1 MKRIFFDHEPS
12 ARRSQL
18 HELRIFCFLGE
29 SPVRMVSQEPR
40 VMVFEKQIT
49 IIKIILSTNFD
60 DLIIE
65 ISDIIILIIQISF
78 RKNQSVVLLV
88 ASVVLP
94 RVDTVNC
101 QLSTVNCQLSPVNC
115 PVISPSTKLAGLTSL
130 PSRAL
135 RRKAQRGYEC
145 RL

>member
-65 ISDIIILIIQISF
+65 ISDIIILIQLSI
-78 RKNQSVVLLV
+78 
-88 ASVVLP
+88 
-94 RVDTVNC
+94 VNC
-101 QLSTVNCQLSPVNC
+101 QLSIVPCQLSCHFSFHKARGPYV
-115 PVISPSTKLAGLTSL
+115 VTLASLTT
-130 PSRAL
+130 
-135 RRKAQRGYEC
+135 
-145 RL
+145 

>member
-1 MKRIFFDHEPS
+1 M
-12 ARRSQL
+12 
-18 HELRIFCFLGE
+18 
-29 SPVRMVSQEPR
+29 
-40 VMVFEKQIT
+40 MVFEKQIT
-49 IIKIILSTNFD
+49 IIKIILSTYFD

-78 RKNQSVVLLV
+78 RKNQSAVLLL

-101 QLSTVNCQLSPVNC
+101 QLSIVNCQLSIVNC
-115 PVISPSTKLAGLTSL
+115 PVIPPSTKLAGITSL
-130 PSRAL
+130 SSRAL
-135 RRKAQRGYEC
+135 RRKAKRGYEC

>member
-1 MKRIFFDHEPS
+1 MTNDKDCQTERYLTTDLADETDFFNYEFDEPL

-18 HELRIFCFLGE
+18 DELG
-29 SPVRMVSQEPR
+29 EPR

-78 RKNQSVVLLV
+78 RKNQSVVLL
-88 ASVVLP
+88 LP
-94 RVDTVNC
+94 KVN
-101 QLSTVNCQLSPVNC
+101 LLMSD
-115 PVISPSTKLAGLTSL
+115 
-130 PSRAL
+130 
-135 RRKAQRGYEC
+135 
-145 RL
+145 

>member
-1 MKRIFFDHEPS
+1 MIFW
-12 ARRSQL
+12 
-18 HELRIFCFLGE
+18 
-29 SPVRMVSQEPR
+29 

-49 IIKIILSTNFD
+49 IIKIILSTYFD

-78 RKNQSVVLLV
+78 RKNQSAVLLL

-101 QLSTVNCQLSPVNC
+101 QLSIVNCQLSIVNC
-115 PVISPSTKLAGLTSL
+115 PVIPPSTKLAGLTSL

>member
-1 MKRIFFDHEPS
+1 M
-12 ARRSQL
+12 
-18 HELRIFCFLGE
+18 
-29 SPVRMVSQEPR
+29 
-40 VMVFEKQIT
+40 MVFEKQIT

-101 QLSTVNCQLSPVNC
+101 PLSTVLSF
-115 PVISPSTKLAGLTSL
+115 LL
-130 PSRAL
+130 PQSSRAL
-135 RRKAQRGYEC
+135 RRYPREPYGV
-145 RL
+145 RLKGATSVDFEVD

>member
-1 MKRIFFDHEPS
+1 MLGGTFSVSFYRTDVKTSSFRTIERIEPIKRIYG
-12 ARRSQL
+12 
-18 HELRIFCFLGE
+18 FLGE

-78 RKNQSVVLLV
+78 RKNQSVVLL
-88 ASVVLP
+88 LP
-94 RVDTVNC
+94 KVN
-101 QLSTVNCQLSPVNC
+101 L
-115 PVISPSTKLAGLTSL
+115 
-130 PSRAL
+130 
-135 RRKAQRGYEC
+135 
-145 RL
+145 